1 APAMTMSTRLPTVCR
16 AALTSSSSPSGDA
29 FKVIR
34 LDSGPGNP
42 DGFGRLAHSVLT
54 LEVRETAGHRAL
66 RAREDVTAFL
76 RERLG
81 GRPQG

>member
-1 APAMTMSTRLPTVCR
+1 MLALRFSGDPLSPEDRFTTLRARL
-16 AALTSSSSPSGDA
+16 GDA